1 MKDLWKKFSE
11 WVNTHSVQFIGI
23 MFVFSI
29 IMLVNNVMPETRPIQ
44 EMSYPEFIEAAEAGL
59 VDTIYYNTQSE
70 YMTITLYNQETV
82 NMSREELKHYKY
94 DTKDMRKVLY
104 PAYDTFRMEAL
115 MSGINMKRVNDSSF
129 VSILASGVTILFP
142 LIMLSFLWS
151 MMKSQMKGLS
161 KKDLFHTSDVRFS
174 DVIGQDEIIDDLKF
188 VTELIR
194 NPKSGDVL
202 GAKPPKG
209 ILLQGP
215 PGTGKT
221 MIAKAIAGEAGV
233 PFIQQSASAFIE
245 MYVGL
250 GAKRVRDIFRM
261 AKKNA
266 PCVVF
271 IDEIDAIGMN
281 RDSAK
286 GTSENDQTINA
297 LLEEMDGFTGREGV
311 FVIAATNRADK
322 LDPALVRPGRFDRQ
336 VTINPP
342 RDWKV
347 RSDMFHHYLGKFK
360 VADDVNIES
369 LSRTVAGF
377 TGADIAAVCNEASII
392 AMMKK
397 KPAVDMECIEEAIDK
412 KVFKG
417 NRSKSKQNE
426 DDRKI
431 VAYHESGHAV
441 MSYLLGEPITRV
453 SILSTVSGVGGAV
466 FNGDKDSVFMTQ
478 KDFLNRVKICYAG
491 RASEEIKFL
500 SPTTG
505 ASNDITQATN
515 VLLQYVEHMGFDKE
529 FGMLDMAVLGQE
541 HLIDTG
547 HTMDSVSTLAKE
559 LYQESK
565 DLLEQNYDL
574 VEALAKS
581 ILSKETMTGSEV
593 MDLFHECRVTG
604 DGLPPVKK

>member
-1 MKDLWKKFSE
+1 MKKFWKKFWDWANKNSLLFL
-11 WVNTHSVQFIGI
+11 FILG
-23 MFVFSI
+23 
-29 IMLVNNVMPETRPIQ
+29 LVSGFLIQRMVLPKLRPIEEMPYQ
-44 EMSYPEFIEAAEAGL
+44 EFVRAIEDGR
-59 VDTIYYNTQSE
+59 VDTVYYDTTSE
-70 YMTITLYNQETV
+70 YMTVTFLNDDTRD
-82 NMSREELKHYKY
+82 MTREERDAYRYPDSEK
-94 DTKDMRKVLY
+94 RRVLY
-104 PAYDTFRMEAL
+104 PAYDTFRRDVL
-115 MSGINMKRVNDSSF
+115 LSGANMRKSTESSMLNVLSIM
-129 VSILASGVTILFP
+129 VSLAFP
-142 LIMLSFLWS
+142 LVMLGFLAV
-151 MMKSQMKGLS
+151 MMKSQIKGLS
-161 KKDLFHTSDVRFS
+161 KKDLFHTSDVRFK

-194 NPKSGDVL
+194 HPESGDAI

-261 AKKNA
+261 ARKHA

-271 IDEIDAIGMN
+271 IDEIDAIGIN

-311 FVIAATNRADK
+311 FIIAATNRADK

-342 RDWKV
+342 RDWTV
-347 RSDMFHHYLGKFK
+347 RSEMFRHYLGKFK
-360 VADDVNIES
+360 VAEDVDIEN
-369 LSRTVAGF
+369 LSKTVTGF
-377 TGADIAAVCNEASII
+377 TGADIAAVCNEASIV

-397 KPAVDMECIEEAIDK
+397 KSAVDMECIEEAIDK
-412 KVFKG
+412 KVFQG
-417 NRSKSKQNE
+417 NRSKRKQHE
-426 DDRKI
+426 QDRTI
-431 VAYHESGHAV
+431 IAYHEAGHAV

-466 FNGDKDSVFMTQ
+466 FNGDKDTMLQTRS
-478 KDFLNRVKICYAG
+478 DFVNRVKICYAG
-491 RASEEIKFL
+491 RASEEIKFI

-515 VLLQYVEHMGFDKE
+515 VLVQYVEHMGFDDG
-529 FGMLDMAVLGQE
+529 FGMLDMSVLGKE
-541 HLIDTG
+541 HLIDTA
-547 HTMDSVSTLAKE
+547 HTIEHITKLSTE
-559 LYQESK
+559 LYAECRE
-565 DLLEQNYDL
+565 LLRKNYDL

-581 ILSKETMTGSEV
+581 ILEKETMGGDEV
-593 MDLFHECRVTG
+593 MALFRGCRTTG
-604 DGLPPVKK
+604 DGLPPVG